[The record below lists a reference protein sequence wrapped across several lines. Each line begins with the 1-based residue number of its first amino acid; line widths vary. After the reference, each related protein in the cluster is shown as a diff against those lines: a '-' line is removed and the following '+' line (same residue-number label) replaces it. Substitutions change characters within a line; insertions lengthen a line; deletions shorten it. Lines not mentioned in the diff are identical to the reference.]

1 MTRRYLA
8 GMAVCT
14 VLATAVSAA
23 DWYPSRY
30 GAADTLGAANNLSA
44 EKVLSAARLV
54 KTGKTYSLGVQT
66 GPESPAYPPRRYS
79 ITVLQPAPGA
89 AGLIGSN
96 HATGN
101 DDLLFTWMGIG
112 SQLDGLGHMGIENV
126 YYNGNKAEDFVMVT
140 GLKKL
145 STNNIPPLVSRGV
158 LLDMV
163 KLSGKK
169 PDAGTAF
176 NRTHIETAAKAA
188 KVSIEKGDIVLL
200 HTGWLDVADSD
211 KTRFMAGEPGLGV
224 EGAAYLASLL
234 A

>member
-1 MTRRYLA
+1 MSRQNLA
-8 GMAVCT
+8 CMAVCAA
-14 VLATAVSAA
+14 LATTASAA

-44 EKVLSAARLV
+44 EKVLAAARLV

-101 DDLLFTWMGIG
+101 DDLLLTWMGIG

-126 YYNGNKAEDFVMVT
+126 YYNGNKAEDFVTV
-140 GLKKL
+140 G
-145 STNNIPPLVSRGV
+145 
-158 LLDMV
+158 
-163 KLSGKK
+163 
-169 PDAGTAF
+169 
-176 NRTHIETAAKAA
+176 HQ
-188 KVSIEKGDIVLL
+188 
-200 HTGWLDVADSD
+200 
-211 KTRFMAGEPGLGV
+211 
-224 EGAAYLASLL
+224 
-234 A
+234 